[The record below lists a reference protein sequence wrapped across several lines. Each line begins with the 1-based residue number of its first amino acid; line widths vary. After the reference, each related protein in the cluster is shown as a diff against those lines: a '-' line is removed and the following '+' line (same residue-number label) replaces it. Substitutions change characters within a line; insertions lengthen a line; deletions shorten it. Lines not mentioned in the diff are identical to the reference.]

1 MSALEELVEAVQGS
15 EKIDAGA
22 KAVIVAFLEGAG
34 PAVGTLTPT
43 VLRNVMQ
50 QLTYNNR
57 EAAMASITD
66 SLTQEQVVLLL
77 GVTQRGMAAA
87 ADAKVSSKAAVN
99 AIFDAMSQAALTAV
113 TRAIIS
119 AL

>member
-1 MSALEELVEAVQGS
+1 MSALDELVGAVQGS
-15 EKIDAGA
+15 EKIDAGT
-22 KAVIVAFLEGAG
+22 KVVITAFLQGAG
-34 PAVGTLTPT
+34 PAMGTLTPE

-50 QLTYNNR
+50 QLTCNNR
-57 EAAMASITD
+57 EAAMAAIAD
-66 SLTQEQVVLLL
+66 SLTQEQVVMLL

-99 AIFDAMSQAALTAV
+99 AIFDALNQAALTAV